1 MHERPIKAMCEA
13 MERQIIVDE
22 EKIYAM
28 HEYTT
33 ANNDNQK

>member
-1 MHERPIKAMCEA
+1 MCEA

-22 EKIYAM
+22 EKIDAM
-28 HEYTT
+28 REYTT